1 MSPGGEFFFLYIT
14 GVDSISSISHIYTV
28 ESEAA
33 QNIGVYN

>member
-1 MSPGGEFFFLYIT
+1 MMS
-14 GVDSISSISHIYTV
+14 VDSIYDICNIHTV